1 MCKSL
6 GYEENVFDWSHFD
19 WVLVDWVLVEAER
32 HKNKQ
37 STIGNYE
44 PENLLSNMFAEYVR
58 WIHDNM
64 HELFYT
70 MVMLYKADQDG
81 IP

>member
-6 GYEENVFDWSHFD
+6 GYEENVFDWSHF
-19 WVLVDWVLVEAER
+19 DWVLVEAER

-64 HELFYT
+64 HELLYT